1 MERDA
6 HYAAV
11 GIATIALLAALAV
24 FSIWLAR
31 LQFNS
36 DYDVYDIVFY
46 GPVRGL
52 SEGGEVHF
60 NGIRVGEVTDL
71 NLDPN
76 KGDQVIA
83 RIRVDGTTPVRVT
96 SRAQLE
102 PQGITG
108 LNYIQITAGNP
119 QSAILKEQYPDNV
132 VPVIQSQPSP
142 IAELLS

>member
-11 GIATIALLAALAV
+11 GIATVALLVALAV

-31 LQFNS
+31 LQFNK
-36 DYDVYDIVFY
+36 DYDVYDILFD

-71 NLDPN
+71 DLNPEQA
-76 KGDQVIA
+76 DQVIA
-83 RIRVDGTTPVRVT
+83 RIRINGTTPVRVT

-108 LNYIQITAGNP
+108 LN
-119 QSAILKEQYPDNV
+119 
-132 VPVIQSQPSP
+132 
-142 IAELLS
+142 